1 MGLLAYLLEA
11 EEGVS
16 LLRPEGGLV
25 WGEGEDASEDPEG
38 GLEDWGLEE
47 EEEEEEEEAAE
58 EVADPAEEDGAEE
71 DGAEREDARSVE
83 SFPLRSWE
91 GVVYLGDRED
101 SSSMMLGIRSY
112 FIQNV
117 LNKKTLASFLVPR
130 PSPSPVFD
138 HF

>member
-1 MGLLAYLLEA
+1 MLGTLLTYFLEG

-47 EEEEEEEEAAE
+47 EEEEEEEEAVE

-71 DGAEREDARSVE
+71 DGAERDDGRSME
-83 SFPLRSWE
+83 SFPLRS
-91 GVVYLGDRED
+91 
-101 SSSMMLGIRSY
+101 
-112 FIQNV
+112 
-117 LNKKTLASFLVPR
+117 
-130 PSPSPVFD
+130 
-138 HF
+138 

>member
-1 MGLLAYLLEA
+1 MTYLLEA

-47 EEEEEEEEAAE
+47 EDDEEEEE

-71 DGAEREDARSVE
+71 DGAEREDGRSME
-83 SFPLRSWE
+83 SFPLRS
-91 GVVYLGDRED
+91 
-101 SSSMMLGIRSY
+101 
-112 FIQNV
+112 
-117 LNKKTLASFLVPR
+117 
-130 PSPSPVFD
+130 
-138 HF
+138 